1 MKQIITYLVLT
12 VGVVCIPFCARP
24 IPAPAHSQEIYLAQ
38 NTAPEQEKVP
48 ASKSEQDQQEEL
60 KNENSFVSW
69 MIIGAG
75 IVLLALVFIRI
86 STSPSRDPSRT
97 PR

>member
-1 MKQIITYLVLT
+1 MKQFITYLVLV
-12 VGVVCIPFCARP
+12 VGVVCIPSLARP
-24 IPAPAHSQEIYLAQ
+24 VPGPAQSQKIYLAQ

-48 ASKSEQDQQEEL
+48 ESKSAQQQQEDL
-60 KNENSFVSW
+60 KEESPWVSW
-69 MIIGAG
+69 IIIGAG